1 MGTKEKSCS
10 PTLWREGMSNKNIE
24 RTSNKEHHYTLQQD
38 KRNKKIKKNKG
49 GGKTSSLADISSL
62 CRKEQ

>member
-24 RTSNKEHHYTLQQD
+24 RTSKKEHHYTLQQD
-38 KRNKKIKKNKG
+38 KRKKKERGCKNKF
-49 GGKTSSLADISSL
+49 SH
-62 CRKEQ
+62 